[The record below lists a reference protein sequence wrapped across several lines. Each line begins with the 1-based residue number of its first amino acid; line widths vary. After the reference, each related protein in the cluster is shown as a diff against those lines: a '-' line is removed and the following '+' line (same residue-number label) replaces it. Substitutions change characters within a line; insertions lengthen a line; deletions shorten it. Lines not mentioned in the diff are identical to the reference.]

1 MMSLSNM
8 MVLLLSY
15 EIIGKVAYLL
25 TMCKKTVYENKDC
38 RIYWKRGC
46 FISAEIVFWAMEFIS
61 PTLSRRSFDLKQFI
75 LSSLLKCGSEFF
87 VGSDYTQTQFSVFPA
102 SGPALI
108 LIAKKSSFC
117 RSVRGKTTP
126 ISNPVHNVK
135 SGRRLGVASILYWR
149 KIRCDMDEKVE
160 EWEYIFPLCVFIYFS
175 GMSFPS
181 FYLCSAYLVCELVS
195 VCVYVIGIMF
205 NKEARIDYDTG
216 WCDHFWHSR
225 TFLYLFQS
233 CEFIYVKNVIL
244 QGICSFS
251 SSLLLC
257 VVAVALLSVS
267 NVSFFS
273 SNFCQ
278 REGWGENL
286 CPVSK

>member
-1 MMSLSNM
+1 
-8 MVLLLSY
+8 V
-15 EIIGKVAYLL
+15 
-25 TMCKKTVYENKDC
+25 
-38 RIYWKRGC
+38 
-46 FISAEIVFWAMEFIS
+46 
-61 PTLSRRSFDLKQFI
+61 SRRYYSDWQLSIFDRLIDWLIDLRKKIGRVPAIVIVNFFSCVSSPKIVPISYLCDWKNCLSFPPLCPSFP
-75 LSSLLKCGSEFF
+75 FF
-87 VGSDYTQTQFSVFPA
+87 
-102 SGPALI
+102 L
-108 LIAKKSSFC
+108 
-117 RSVRGKTTP
+117 
-126 ISNPVHNVK
+126 SNPVHNVR
-135 SGRRLGVASILYWR
+135 SGRRLGVASILDWR

-278 REGWGENL
+278 WEGWGENL